1 MHRHCRLESHAMPGR
16 RRDWRAFGE
25 GPPHHGFRGGRG
37 PFGGGRMLADGDLRL
52 IVLALLA
59 EQPRHGYDIIKALEE
74 HSSGAYSP
82 SPGVVYPT
90 LTYLEEAGYVSA
102 TSEGSRRV
110 YAITDDGR
118 THLAANRDIADTIL
132 AGMARYGERMA
143 RARVWFYRQDDGSTD
158 IPGVIPEV
166 NEARRALKRAIADRL
181 DAPEAEQRRMAG
193 ILNQAA
199 AAIRATD
206 APGDGSP

>member
-1 MHRHCRLESHAMPGR
+1 MAGR
-16 RRDWRAFGE
+16 GRDWGAFRE
-25 GPPHHGFRGGRG
+25 GPPSGFRGRRGG
-37 PFGGGRMLADGDLRL
+37 PFGRGRMLADGDLRL

-90 LTYLEEAGYVSA
+90 LTYLEEAGYVGA
-102 TSEGSRRV
+102 TSEGSRKV
-110 YAITDDGR
+110 YAITEHGQS
-118 THLAANRDIADTIL
+118 HLAANRDIADTIL

-143 RARVWFYRQDDGSTD
+143 RARVWFYRHEDGGAD
-158 IPGVIPEV
+158 LPGVIAEV

-199 AAIRATD
+199 AAIRAGGDEPQEPSPD
-206 APGDGSP
+206 APKQG